1 MTFTSVDANIF
12 AEANLEIANENLDWG
27 FGWENFAFNFI
38 LMCNAWVFNFVLV
51 FGFYN
56 LKMEFKF
63 RKGQFIFIAATV

>member
-38 LMCNAWVFNFVLV
+38 LMCNA
-51 FGFYN
+51 
-56 LKMEFKF
+56 
-63 RKGQFIFIAATV
+63 